1 MLIKRLGYNHYTLTG
16 KSIEHFFQ
24 TIRLWI
30 KLHHDL
36 QCIKLI
42 LVLNPLAH
50 PSDSMAISVKKERH
64 RSHHSGNTSQ
74 NCQCIM
80 RSEIAVHRNRSNS
93 HRPRDHVT
101 AESHETEGRRSVNLV
116 HENDVEVRAGEDGNE
131 TVAEERGSDYGGPDA
146 DVGLRGVVSK
156 DIVKLASRQREQGF
170 LHSKSSPSK
179 KVILAGRLIHPSW
192 NSKDRPP
199 VSRTSPPTWTFQILS
214 LSRSIPMVSREAQED
229 HRRFVLPIGCWSD
242 PVISRKPPER

>member
-36 QCIKLI
+36 QCIKSI

-50 PSDSMAISVKKERH
+50 PSHSMAISVKEERH
-64 RSHHSGNTSQ
+64 RSHYGGNTSQ
-74 NCQCIM
+74 NSQCIM

-146 DVGLRGVVSK
+146 VVGLRCVVSN
-156 DIVKLASRQREQGF
+156 DIVASTMKKEGF
-170 LHSKSSPSK
+170 LHNKSSPSRR
-179 KVILAGRLIHPSW
+179 VILAGRLSLPSW
-192 NSKDRPP
+192 SSKDTPP
-199 VSRTSPPTWTFQILS
+199 ASRASPQTWTSEIPS
-214 LSRSIPMVSREAQED
+214 SSRSTPVVSREAQED
-229 HRRFVLPIGCWSD
+229 HQQSVLPIGCSSN
-242 PVISRKPPER
+242 PVISHTPLER